1 MVKDNKEKPTA
12 EPTPEVKSFNQEEEG
27 KAFRESWLRE
37 VEKWFEILFEH
48 IPDGYYISDLEGNFI
63 AGNKAAESITG
74 YRKEELIGKNYFQL
88 GLLTTEYFPA
98 AKQALARNRKG
109 LPIGPEEFVLQGKD
123 QKRIEVEISAY
134 PLRIKDR
141 MIVLGLV
148 RDISGRKKVEQA
160 LSESEEKYRT
170 LINQLPIALA
180 LHDMEGNIREV
191 NQAMVERCGYTKEE
205 LLKLNIG
212 DLDPDS
218 IRRKDHQILWKKL
231 AGNKI
236 KYFISRHRRKDGT
249 FFPVRITLSALELG
263 GKKYLLKLAED
274 ITALKDYQQRLKRNL
289 NAIIEAI
296 SKMMDTRDPYT
307 AGHQQRVAQLAS
319 RIAQELRL
327 PRKQQEAVKIAA
339 FLHDIGKIGIPAEI
353 LIKPTKL
360 SAIELD
366 LIKEHPQLGY
376 EILKNINFTY
386 PIAQIVLEHQER
398 MDGSGYPHHL
408 KDKDILL
415 EAKIIG
421 VADVVE
427 AMFSHRPYRP
437 ALPIDT
443 ALAEISKN
451 KGILYEAKVVE
462 ACIRLFKE
470 KGFTLNRQYLGG
482 YKGELKY
489 KK

>member
-12 EPTPEVKSFNQEEEG
+12 ESTPEVTSFSQEEG
-27 KAFRESWLRE
+27 KAFRESQLRAAE
-37 VEKWFEILFEH
+37 EWFKILFDYA
-48 IPDGYYISDLEGNFI
+48 PDGYYLSDLEGNFI

-88 GLLTTEYFPA
+88 GLLTSEYFPA
-98 AKQALARNRKG
+98 AQRALARNRKG
-109 LPIGPEEFVLQGKD
+109 LPTRPEEFVLQGKD
-123 QKRIEVEISAY
+123 QKRIEVEISTY

-141 MIVLGLV
+141 MIVLGIA
-148 RDISGRKKVEQA
+148 RDITRRKKVEQA

-170 LINQLPIALA
+170 LISELPIALA

-218 IRRKDHQILWKKL
+218 LRRKDQQILWKKL
-231 AGNKI
+231 QGG
-236 KYFISRHRRKDGT
+236 KYRQFESRHRRKDGT

-263 GKKYLLKLAED
+263 SSKYLLGLAED
-274 ITALKDYQQRLKRNL
+274 ITTLKDYQQRLEKNL

-296 SKMMDTRDPYT
+296 AKIMDTRDPYT

-339 FLHDIGKIGIPAEI
+339 ALHDIGKIGIPSEI
-353 LIKPTKL
+353 LTKPATL
-360 SAIELD
+360 NEVEFS
-366 LIKEHPQLGY
+366 LIKKHPEIGY
-376 EILKNINFTY
+376 DILKDIDFAY
-386 PIAQIVLEHQER
+386 PIAQIVLQHQER
-398 MDGSGYPHHL
+398 MDGSGYPHQL

-427 AMFSHRPYRP
+427 AMSSHRPYRP
-437 ALPIDT
+437 ALPIDA

-451 KGILYEAKVVE
+451 KGILYEPKVVE

-470 KGFTLNRQYLGG
+470 KEFSF
-482 YKGELKY
+482 E
-489 KK
+489 

>member
-1 MVKDNKEKPTA
+1 MVKDNKEKPTT
-12 EPTPEVKSFNQEEEG
+12 ESTPEVESFNQEEEG
-27 KAFRESWLRE
+27 EAFRESRLRE
-37 VEKWFEILFEH
+37 AEEWFKILFDYA
-48 IPDGYYISDLEGNFI
+48 PDGYYISDLEGNFI

-88 GLLTTEYFPA
+88 GLLTSEYFPA
-98 AKQALARNRKG
+98 AQRALARNRKG
-109 LPIGPEEFVLQGKD
+109 LPTRPEEFVLQRKD
-123 QKRIEVEISAY
+123 QKRIEVEISTY

-141 MIVLGLV
+141 MIVLGLA
-148 RDISGRKKVEQA
+148 RDITRRKKVEQA

-180 LHDMEGNIREV
+180 LHDMEGNIKEV

-212 DLDPDS
+212 DLDPDF

-236 KYFISRHRRKDGT
+236 KQFESRHRRKDGT

-263 GKKYLLKLAED
+263 GSKYLLGLAED
-274 ITALKDYQQRLKRNL
+274 ITTLKDYQQRLEKNL

-296 SKMMDTRDPYT
+296 AKIMDTRDPYT

-319 RIAQELRL
+319 GIAQELRL
-327 PRKQQEAVKIAA
+327 PRKQQEAIKIAA
-339 FLHDIGKIGIPAEI
+339 ALHDIGKIGIPSEI
-353 LIKPTKL
+353 LTKPATL
-360 SAIELD
+360 NEVEFS
-366 LIKEHPQLGY
+366 LIKKHPEIGY
-376 EILKNINFTY
+376 DILKDIDFAY
-386 PIAQIVLEHQER
+386 PIAQIVLQHQER
-398 MDGSGYPHHL
+398 MDGSGYPHQL

-427 AMFSHRPYRP
+427 AMSSHRPYRP
-437 ALPIDT
+437 ALPIEE

-470 KGFTLNRQYLGG
+470 KGFSF
-482 YKGELKY
+482 E
-489 KK
+489 